1 MQLNDAIFAWQLL
14 FGSKRFRGDL
24 QDVLD
29 EGVCFERQDSYY
41 VSSMDVKFLP
51 AIEAVR
57 AGDVERFRTLLT
69 ADPSLATSRSSIS
82 HPTLL
87 QCVTLDG
94 KDKPN
99 NVEMAR
105 ILIDAGAELNEPLVA
120 AGSIDNRAV
129 AELLLDCGAAIDGTG
144 GWSPLE
150 EALYWN
156 SQNVIALLLERGAR
170 VQNLRMAAGLGRT
183 DLIESYF
190 NADGSLKPEAGR
202 INWPFG
208 DLKTIAR
215 ANHDVVGKQSLADR
229 VNAWSQD
236 RQGIVNNAFVY
247 ACMHGHIDAA
257 KLLLEKGA
265 EINVVPGGF
274 DYAGTGLHY
283 AALNGHRAMIEFLLE
298 QGADRN
304 IKDTKVGS
312 TAAGWA
318 EYGGHIKL
326 LDLLR

>member
-1 MQLNDAIFAWQLL
+1 MNAKFHPAMKAIRAD
-14 FGSKRFRGDL
+14 DL
-24 QDVLD
+24 
-29 EGVCFERQDSYY
+29 E
-41 VSSMDVKFLP
+41 KFK
-51 AIEAVR
+51 
-57 AGDVERFRTLLT
+57 TLI
-69 ADPSLATSRSSIS
+69 AEDPSLATSRSTRS

-87 QCVTLDG
+87 QCVVLDG

-99 NVEMAR
+99 NVEMAKV
-105 ILIDAGAELNEPLVA
+105 LVDAGAEINEPLVA
-120 AGSIDNRAV
+120 ASSIDNRAA
-129 AELLLDCGAAIDGTG
+129 AELLLDRGAAIDGTG

-156 SQNVIALLLERGAR
+156 SRKMIALLLERGAKIT
-170 VQNLRMAAGLGRT
+170 NLRTAAGLGRT

-202 INWPFG
+202 INWPWG
-208 DLKTIAR
+208 GLDAIANS
-215 ANHDVVGKQSLADR
+215 NHDDKGKKSLSDR
-229 VNAWSQD
+229 VNSWSQD

-283 AALNGHRAMIEFLLE
+283 AALNGHRTMVEFLLGH
-298 QGADRN
+298 GADRN
-304 IKDTKVGS
+304 VRDTKVGS

-318 EYGGHIKL
+318 EHGGHTDL
-326 LDLLR
+326 RDLLH